1 MLDLPRFFCEKL
13 AREREAW
20 RHGAE
25 LCRAAALLLVCILQ
39 YLELQQSQLL
49 LTSSAYEIIYSL
61 FFTCKMVVYDKQ
73 EVEEVLLPSET
84 SSLTSVS
91 IVATRR
97 SIEMTTGDSFS
108 TAALSREGSDLADG
122 DEDEHDLEEQE
133 RAREQLRRLRAKT
146 KERQEQDFPTSI
158 SAKECKKLQRLAEE
172 FPEATRAE
180 VRRFLAEHKT
190 VSSASKKL
198 KAYFSWRRKNQEAM
212 NADVSSSSG
221 AGSNTLDDRSVW
233 EVCCR
238 ATAHLV
244 SPTISQELRLP
255 QIIRLVQDQEEQNMR
270 DVEGNR
276 VLLLL
281 PAMLDTK
288 VASVSTYSLA
298 TMLYIDTILDRSSM
312 ETPTLVLDVRPGRG
326 WANPTPQKVIPYLQK
341 ISQVGAN
348 MFPERLNRAV
358 AVPVPA
364 MAVGLWNMAKPLLD
378 KKHAARVSLVGG
390 PATGRSPLPKDEM
403 LKFFPSELV
412 EEMEER
418 RRSSFII
425 LDDKKK

>member
-1 MLDLPRFFCEKL
+1 
-13 AREREAW
+13 
-20 RHGAE
+20 
-25 LCRAAALLLVCILQ
+25 
-39 YLELQQSQLL
+39 
-49 LTSSAYEIIYSL
+49 
-61 FFTCKMVVYDKQ
+61 MVVYDKQ
-73 EVEEVLLPSET
+73 EVEEVLLSSET

-108 TAALSREGSDLADG
+108 TAALSREGSDLIDG

-133 RAREQLRRLRAKT
+133 RAREQLRRLRTKT
-146 KERQEQDFPTSI
+146 KEQQERDFPTSI
-158 SAKECKKLQRLAEE
+158 SAKERKKLERLAEE

-180 VRRFLAEHKT
+180 VQRFLAEHKT
-190 VSSASKKL
+190 VSYASKKL

-212 NADVSSSSG
+212 NAVSSSSD
-221 AGSNTLDDRSVW
+221 AESTLDDRSVW
-233 EVCCR
+233 EVSCR

-244 SPTISQELRLP
+244 NISQELRLP

-312 ETPTLVLDVRPGRG
+312 EAPTLVLDVRPGRG

-390 PATGRSPLPKDEM
+390 PAAGRSPLPKDEM
-403 LKFFPSELV
+403 LKFFPSELI

-425 LDDKKK
+425 LDNKKK

>member
-1 MLDLPRFFCEKL
+1 
-13 AREREAW
+13 
-20 RHGAE
+20 
-25 LCRAAALLLVCILQ
+25 
-39 YLELQQSQLL
+39 
-49 LTSSAYEIIYSL
+49 
-61 FFTCKMVVYDKQ
+61 MVVYDRQ
-73 EVEEVLLPSET
+73 DVEEVRLSST
-84 SSLTSVS
+84 SSSLASVS

-108 TAALSREGSDLADG
+108 TAALSRESSDLIDG
-122 DEDEHDLEEQE
+122 DDDEHDLEEQE
-133 RAREQLRRLRAKT
+133 RAREQLRKLRAKT
-146 KERQEQDFPTSI
+146 KQQHDHDFPPSI
-158 SAKECKKLQRLAEE
+158 SAKERKKLQRLDEE
-172 FPEATRAE
+172 FPAATRAE

-198 KAYFSWRRKNQEAM
+198 KAYFSWRKKNKDAM
-212 NADVSSSSG
+212 DAVKPAFSDS
-221 AGSNTLDDRSVW
+221 APLDDGSVW
-233 EVCCR
+233 ELCCR

-244 SPTISQELRLP
+244 SPSTSQDLRLP
-255 QIIRLVQDQEEQNMR
+255 QIIRLVQDQKNQAIR
-270 DVEGNR
+270 DVQGNR

-281 PAMLDTK
+281 PAILDTK
-288 VASVSTYSLA
+288 MASVSTYSLA
-298 TMLYIDTILDRSSM
+298 TMLYIDAILDRSSM

-390 PATGRSPLPKDEM
+390 PATGRAPLPKDEM
-403 LKFFPSELV
+403 LKFFSSGLIEEL
-412 EEMEER
+412 EES
-418 RRSSFII
+418 RRSSFVV
-425 LDDKKK
+425 LDGKKK

>member
-1 MLDLPRFFCEKL
+1 
-13 AREREAW
+13 
-20 RHGAE
+20 
-25 LCRAAALLLVCILQ
+25 
-39 YLELQQSQLL
+39 
-49 LTSSAYEIIYSL
+49 
-61 FFTCKMVVYDKQ
+61 MVVYDKR
-73 EVEEVLLPSET
+73 EVEEVLLSSET

-91 IVATRR
+91 IVASRR
-97 SIEMTTGDSFS
+97 AIEMTTGDSFS
-108 TAALSREGSDLADG
+108 TAALSRDSSDLVDDG
-122 DEDEHDLEEQE
+122 DENEHDLEEQE
-133 RAREQLRRLRAKT
+133 RAREQLRKLRAKT
-146 KERQEQDFPTSI
+146 KEQQEQDFPTSI
-158 SAKECKKLQRLAEE
+158 STKERKKLQRLAEE

-180 VRRFLAEHKT
+180 VCRFLAEHKT

-198 KAYFSWRRKNQEAM
+198 KAYFSWRRKNQDAM
-212 NADVSSSSG
+212 NAVSSSSG
-221 AGSNTLDDRSVW
+221 AGSTLDDQSVW

-244 SPTISQELRLP
+244 SPNISQELQLP
-255 QIIRLVQDQEEQNMR
+255 QIVRLVQDQEEQNMR

-403 LKFFPSELV
+403 LKFFPSELI

>member
-1 MLDLPRFFCEKL
+1 
-13 AREREAW
+13 
-20 RHGAE
+20 
-25 LCRAAALLLVCILQ
+25 
-39 YLELQQSQLL
+39 
-49 LTSSAYEIIYSL
+49 
-61 FFTCKMVVYDKQ
+61 MVVYDKQ
-73 EVEEVLLPSET
+73 EVEEVLLSSET

-158 SAKECKKLQRLAEE
+158 SAKERKKLQRLAEE

-190 VSSASKKL
+190 VSSASKKM
-198 KAYFSWRRKNQEAM
+198 KAYFSWRVKNQEAM
-212 NADVSSSSG
+212 NAVSSSSG
-221 AGSNTLDDRSVW
+221 ARSTTLDDRSVW

-326 WANPTPQKVIPYLQK
+326 WANPAPQKVIPYLQK

-378 KKHAARVSLVGG
+378 KKHAARVSFVGG